1 MKKVFFVVFI
11 VVLFYGCVQK
21 SNQVNTDSVSV
32 VNNTVTVENLNIE
45 MVAVQS
51 GTITIGCTPEQGD
64 DCRDAEKPAHRVNV
78 SDFYIGKY
86 EVTQAQWKAVMGDNP
101 SNFIGDNLP
110 VERVSWNDVQEF
122 ISKLNDLTGME
133 YRLPTEAE
141 WEFAARGGLNSQ
153 GYKYCGSN
161 VASEVAW
168 IESNSEKTTHEV
180 GTKMPNELGIYDM
193 SGNVLEWCNDWLGQY
208 TDIGKINPKGAGS
221 GTYRVGRG
229 GSWGSPER
237 VVRVSAR
244 SGNNPDSRA
253 SNLGFRLAYSEK
265 QERLP

>member
-1 MKKVFFVVFI
+1 MKKVFFVFFTS
-11 VVLFYGCVQK
+11 LLCYGCVQK
-21 SNQVNTDSVSV
+21 NNRVQTDSEMVENKVVSV
-32 VNNTVTVENLNIE
+32 EDLIFE

-64 DCRDAEKPAHRVNV
+64 DCRDSEKPAHRINV

-86 EVTQAQWKAVMGDNP
+86 EVTQAQWKAVMGNNP

-122 ISKLNDLTGME
+122 IGKLNDLTGQQ

-141 WEFAARGGLNSQ
+141 WEFAARGGLNSNN
-153 GYKYCGSN
+153 YKYSGSN
-161 VASEVAW
+161 IAAEVAW

-180 GTKMPNELGIYDM
+180 GTKLPNELGIYDM

-208 TDIGKINPKGAGS
+208 TDIGKVNPKGAGS
-221 GTYRVGRG
+221 GSYRVGRG
-229 GSWGSPER
+229 GSWNSADR
-237 VVRVSAR
+237 MVRVAAR
-244 SGNNPDSRA
+244 SGNIPDSRA
-253 SNLGFRLAYSEK
+253 INLGFRLAYSAKSEK
-265 QERLP
+265 